1 MTFDEVQELRDKIT
15 EIEEY
20 LTAKRDE
27 SGQATQA
34 AINEALRILFSM
46 HDTTHQM
53 DSAIEKE
60 GC

>member
-1 MTFDEVQELRDKIT
+1 MTFNDVQELRDKIT

-34 AINEALRILFSM
+34 AINNALRLLFSVY
-46 HDTTHQM
+46 DTTHQM
-53 DSAIEKE
+53 DSGIEKE